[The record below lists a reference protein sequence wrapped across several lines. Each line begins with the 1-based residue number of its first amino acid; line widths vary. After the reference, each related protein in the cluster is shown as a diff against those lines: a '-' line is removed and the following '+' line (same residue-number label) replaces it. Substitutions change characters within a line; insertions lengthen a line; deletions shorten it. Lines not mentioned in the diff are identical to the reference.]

1 MSRPMMR
8 RIASV
13 VAATALI
20 AGGLA
25 VGAGTAAA
33 AQAPYSATKTT
44 SNIKVTKSVVGDGTV
59 APGQKVTY
67 RTTIATTAH
76 PDRFISRV
84 TDFHPAGF
92 KYVNGSAKLTAWH
105 LVGGVKTENV
115 TPEVDVNNNTVS
127 VPSAGMAISQTDSK
141 TVTFEVTYLV
151 PENAQIGTAPD
162 SGVSFDVSGF
172 ATTQTFNP
180 MGVSAT
186 IRALNPGEAA
196 ATGSSELGLG
206 SSDGEGGTTGSAGSA
221 IVENPTGFVVDV
233 LRGVIGS

>member
-141 TVTFEVTYLV
+141 TVTFEVT
-151 PENAQIGTAPD
+151 GTAPD